1 MRPQAAGAPRG
12 VTACLLHN
20 ESASCPRRQGQ
31 GHAGAEAK
39 ASANSALSRR
49 GQTRSWVIYPRPGR
63 TPGDTG
69 RRAEPVRVEKRSDEL
84 RMGAKDQSN
93 PVIAGSL
100 RNSFRA
106 SLGLCPRGGRATD
119 WQRVPAGMPTPAELR
134 IPRWSQPGV
143 RRRGISSVVERGTA
157 QTASQGPQSS
167 S

>member
-1 MRPQAAGAPRG
+1 M
-12 VTACLLHN
+12 TACLLHN

-69 RRAEPVRVEKRSDEL
+69 RRAEPVRVEKRLDEP

-106 SLGLCPRGGRATD
+106 SLGLCPRGGRATV
-119 WQRVPAGMPTPAELR
+119 WQRVPHRDANASRTPNTAREPAG
-134 IPRWSQPGV
+134 SQTSGDKL
-143 RRRGISSVVERGTA
+143 RRRKGNSPDRQPRPPIVLLVDCKDV
-157 QTASQGPQSS
+157 ASH
-167 S
+167 